1 MSRIEKSFK
10 NEKGELSSMIIE
22 SDDNMDVSMNGQYKL
37 AEGVR
42 PKNNLFKKSSILTD
56 DIGFKSA
63 GFARTT
69 VLALIVSVVALLVM
83 YLIFRFQLV
92 IL

>member
-1 MSRIEKSFK
+1 MSKIEKKFK

-22 SDDNMDVSMNGQYKL
+22 SDDNMDVKMNGNYK
-37 AEGVR
+37 
-42 PKNNLFKKSSILTD
+42 KNMFKKGNIFTD

-69 VLALIVSVVALLVM
+69 ILALIISVVALVVM
-83 YLIFRFQLV
+83 YLIFRF
-92 IL
+92 

>member
-1 MSRIEKSFK
+1 MSKIERNFK

-22 SDDNMDVSMNGQYKL
+22 SDDNMNVKMNGNYKL
-37 AEGVR
+37 AEGLKT
-42 PKNNLFKKSSILTD
+42 KNNLFKKSNIFTD

-69 VLALIVSVVALLVM
+69 ILALIISVVALVIM
-83 YLIFRFQLV
+83 YLIFRF
-92 IL
+92 

>member
-1 MSRIEKSFK
+1 MSKIERNFK

-22 SDDNMDVSMNGQYKL
+22 SDDNMNVKMNGNYKL
-37 AEGVR
+37 AEGLR
-42 PKNNLFKKSSILTD
+42 TKNNLFKKSSVFTD

-69 VLALIVSVVALLVM
+69 ILALIISVVALAVM
-83 YLIFRFQLV
+83 YLIFRF
-92 IL
+92 

>member
-1 MSRIEKSFK
+1 MSKIEKNFK

-22 SDDNMDVSMNGQYKL
+22 SDDNMDVKMNGNYKL
-37 AEGVR
+37 AEGLR
-42 PKNNLFKKSSILTD
+42 TKKSMFKKGNIFTD

-69 VLALIVSVVALLVM
+69 VLALIISIVALVVM
-83 YLIFRFQLV
+83 YLIFRF
-92 IL
+92 

>member
-1 MSRIEKSFK
+1 MSKIERNFK

-22 SDDNMDVSMNGQYKL
+22 SDDNMDVKMNGNYKL
-37 AEGVR
+37 AEGLR
-42 PKNNLFKKSSILTD
+42 TKNNLFKKSSVFTD

-69 VLALIVSVVALLVM
+69 ILALIISVVALAVM
-83 YLIFRFQLV
+83 YLIFRF
-92 IL
+92 